1 MKTDRKTLGRELDW
15 VSMIVPLT
23 VVLIICALFMIF
35 PDRSKLVLSVVRGFL
50 GDDFGLYYALM
61 GTGTLGCTLYIAFS
75 RFGRIK
81 LGNCE
86 KPQYRS
92 FQC

>member
-35 PDRSKLVLSVVRGFL
+35 PDRSKLALSVVRGFL
-50 GDDFGLYYALM
+50 GDDFGLYYE
-61 GTGTLGCTLYIAFS
+61 TI
-75 RFGRIK
+75 
-81 LGNCE
+81 
-86 KPQYRS
+86 P
-92 FQC
+92 